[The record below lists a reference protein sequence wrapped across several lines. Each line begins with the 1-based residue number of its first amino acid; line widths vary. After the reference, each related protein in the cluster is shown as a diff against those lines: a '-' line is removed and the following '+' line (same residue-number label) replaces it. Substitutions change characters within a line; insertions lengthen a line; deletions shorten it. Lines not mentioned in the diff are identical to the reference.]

1 VNTVFFAFVAAAG
14 VFMFVEAL
22 GPRRVRV
29 RLTETDQRP
38 FAQRIV
44 DTLFTPVSQ
53 RIMTIGGRVDLEE
66 NKKALALRL
75 AQAGYP
81 SPFTSPEAVLG
92 YRLFTAVLFAVFA
105 GVFCLLSG
113 MVSVALPLM
122 GGLALFGWTLPNKI
136 IADAL
141 KERGEQLTLDAASTL
156 DRLAIYVSAGN
167 ALPAAV
173 RSLSERPGGAWVAVF
188 RQVAADYAVNGDF
201 PAALARVVENS
212 GRLPDISRV
221 CERLRAAYDMG
232 GGGIAQAMRRMA
244 GDARIR
250 IRLVI
255 TERGY
260 KNAVL
265 MVVPAFFAII
275 ATVIILI
282 APGASRMMFVM

>member
-14 VFMFVEAL
+14 VFMLVEAL

-29 RLTETDQRP
+29 RLTEADQRP
-38 FAQRIV
+38 FAQRMV
-44 DTLFTPVSQ
+44 ATLFTPVSQ

-105 GVFCLLSG
+105 GVFCLMSG
-113 MVSVALPLM
+113 MISVALPLM
-122 GGLALFGWTLPNKI
+122 GGLAFFGWMLPDKI

-188 RQVAADYAVNGDF
+188 REVAADYAVNGDF

-265 MVVPAFFAII
+265 MVIPAFFAII